1 MFKNNII
8 IISLILFIISIT
20 ACKGNRSSTEEV
32 EKGLKIIPVENNAP
46 VEKSENKDFLLKKI
60 IIIDTEDTRFIELGI
75 RKILFIDC
83 DLNGNI
89 FVSDGKQV
97 LKFDENGDFIQKI
110 GSSGQ
115 GPGEFGGVESLR
127 VVHTNSLSFFDPVN
141 QKILLFNPGG
151 NFEKEIKLKN
161 IFTYNA
167 YVLDNGYF
175 LILKRKE
182 NPKEAKRIF
191 YYSLLNEEFN
201 EITTLKPRHSIELLD
216 RSLKFNLIGYTTV
229 LQITDSL
236 IYVGTNMSD
245 QVEIFVYDF
254 KGNLKRIIKQKFK
267 GKKISQPFIDKTIEN
282 WRNTPIWDKV
292 KFKYYF
298 PRSFPPFKYF
308 WIEEDLGILIEQY
321 FESEKS
327 DDCIV
332 DWFSLDGSFIKRLFL
347 EKARMKVFKN
357 GYYFLVNEKQSGY
370 SKLDGYKILDSDK
383 EKLTNIKKKDVIV
396 IMGKYFVTKNMIIV
410 GTNLDE

>member
-1 MFKNNII
+1 MIIKNNII
-8 IISLILFIISIT
+8 IISIILFIISFT
-20 ACKGNRSSTEEV
+20 GCKGNNGSTEEV
-32 EKGLKIIPVENNAP
+32 EKGLKIIPVENDST

-60 IIIDTEDTRFIELGI
+60 TIIDTEDTRFVELGT
-75 RKILFIDC
+75 RKILSIDC

-97 LKFDENGDFIQKI
+97 LKFNENGDFIQKI

-141 QKILLFNPGG
+141 QKFLLFNSGG
-151 NFEKEIKLKN
+151 SFEKEIKLKN

-201 EITTLKPRHSIELLD
+201 EMNTLKPRHSIELLD
-216 RSLKFNLIGYTTV
+216 RSLKFNLLGYTTV
-229 LQITDSL
+229 LQITNNL
-236 IYVGTNMSD
+236 IYIGTNMSD

-254 KGNLKRIIKQKFK
+254 TGNLKRIIKQKFK
-267 GKKISQPFIDKTIEN
+267 GKKISQPFVDKTIEK
-282 WRNTPIWDKV
+282 WRNTPVWDKI

-298 PRSFPPFKYF
+298 PRFFPPFKYF

-321 FESEKS
+321 FDSEKS
-327 DDCIV
+327 DDCVV

-347 EKARMKVFKN
+347 EKARIKVFKN

-370 SKLDGYKILDSDK
+370 SKLEVYKFLDSD
-383 EKLTNIKKKDVIV
+383 EKTY
-396 IMGKYFVTKNMIIV
+396 KY
-410 GTNLDE
+410 